1 MFLICLLILF
11 KTQSQ
16 AEPLLFE
23 CYNTINMYE
32 YGFFFLSHFHLLHW
46 NWIRPFH
53 FKISSNIRHAH
64 AHNHMYECKSSRSSL
79 SKSFIVCIELWS
91 ENING
96 FFHIACSSI
105 EYFTKFYCCC
115 WNERKRKVNH
125 KQFISMYGLQNGLR
139 LNGTC
144 NDCIMLSV
152 TVAGWLI
159 FFFFQ
164 LLLKHHFFQEHV
176 NVSIKQKKNTTRR
189 NGMLEHTRA
198 HTREVKH
205 Q

>member
-1 MFLICLLILF
+1 METKETRNTNLTRTNKKTSKFNSQISSHGPVSCFSFLEKKKNHLYLILWMFLICLLILF

-46 NWIRPFH
+46 KFRPFH

-96 FFHIACSSI
+96 FFHIDRI
-105 EYFTKFYCCC
+105 FY
-115 WNERKRKVNH
+115 
-125 KQFISMYGLQNGLR
+125 QI
-139 LNGTC
+139 
-144 NDCIMLSV
+144 
-152 TVAGWLI
+152 
-159 FFFFQ
+159 
-164 LLLKHHFFQEHV
+164 LLLL
-176 NVSIKQKKNTTRR
+176 
-189 NGMLEHTRA
+189 LEWTK
-198 HTREVKH
+198 TKSGP
-205 Q
+205 